1 MNTCVCCGKEIP
13 EGVQVCF
20 KCSYAYFKEEKKQK
34 QNQDIEDVTD
44 VLLSKQSVEH
54 MGEKIFIFD

>member
-20 KCSYAYFKEEKKQK
+20 KCNYAYFKEEKKQK

-44 VLLSKQSVEH
+44 VLLSRQPVATYE
-54 MGEKIFIFD
+54 GGNFYV